1 MSTEISILMKNQ
13 AVELQVAGKLIGHVA
28 RNCFTFLRQLAEQK
42 YSIVLDLHDC
52 TSVDSVG
59 VTIFDWLRREN
70 GSVDV
75 KVIQPV
81 LSFCDEEFTGVKFTS
96 DAESETVRNAVTAV
110 TQASI
115 IGSL

>member
-75 KVIQPV
+75 KVIPPL